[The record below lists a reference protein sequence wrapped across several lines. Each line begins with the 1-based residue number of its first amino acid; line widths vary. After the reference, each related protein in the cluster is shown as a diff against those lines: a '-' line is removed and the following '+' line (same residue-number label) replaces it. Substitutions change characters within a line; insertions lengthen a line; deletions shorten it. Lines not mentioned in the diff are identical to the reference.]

1 MYQPC
6 DIAVSESHS
15 EEQGGGHME
24 SSHPRAA
31 SHQSQQRTDTHTHT
45 VQGQAAAHK
54 PAVAQLLQA
63 NTCS

>member
-1 MYQPC
+1 
-6 DIAVSESHS
+6 
-15 EEQGGGHME
+15 ME